1 MKEVS
6 VLEEEKDN
14 KPKTVRGKYDPSQN
28 KYTNKYK
35 REHYFTLRLK
45 KEDKPEIQAA
55 AEKLGM
61 SMSGYITDCIYR
73 RNREVLHSEEKQITH
88 AHSTKKSKIR

>member
-6 VLEEEKDN
+6 ALEAEK
-14 KPKTVRGKYDPSQN
+14 KPKMVRGKYDPSQN

-73 RNREVLHSEEKQITH
+73 RNREVLYSEDKQAIRTP
-88 AHSTKKSKIR
+88 STKSAKIR

>member
-6 VLEEEKDN
+6 ALEAEK

-73 RNREVLHSEEKQITH
+73 RNREVLHSEDKEPIRTP
-88 AHSTKKSKIR
+88 STKSAKIR

>member
-1 MKEVS
+1 MD
-6 VLEEEKDN
+6 EENDKDK

-35 REHYFTLRLK
+35 RENYFTLRLK
-45 KEDKPEIQAA
+45 KDDKPEIQAA

-61 SMSGYITDCIYR
+61 SMRGYIIDCIYR
-73 RNREVLHSEEKQITH
+73 RNYEVLYGNEKDDKDKTE
-88 AHSTKKSKIR
+88 